1 MPKPKTH
8 AEHLAEYTLERLAEG
23 LAASTSLQG
32 EQLMSAQ
39 IADLVIALQR
49 LMGGLVNSSYETRLI
64 ALLEAGQVVCPAGD
78 DCLFGIT
85 SHSIA
90 TARLLEERYTAEV
103 AA

>member
-1 MPKPKTH
+1 MPKTH

-23 LAASTSLQG
+23 LASSASLPR

-49 LMGGLVNSSYETRLI
+49 LMGGLVNSSYETRLV
-64 ALLEAGQVVCPAGD
+64 ALLEAGQVVCPASD

-90 TARLLEERYTAEV
+90 MARMLEERYTAEV
-103 AA
+103 PA

>member
-8 AEHLAEYTLERLAEG
+8 AQHLAEYTLERLAEG
-23 LAASTSLQG
+23 LAANAGLPD
-32 EQLMSAQ
+32 EQRKSAQ

-49 LMGGLVNSSYETRLI
+49 MMGALVNSTYESRLV

-90 TARLLEERYTAEV
+90 TARLLEERNTAKV